1 MSFDN
6 VPRCQHVKINGTQ
19 CGCPALRRR
28 RMCFFHVRCQDQRKR
43 IVSDQFKQAR
53 FIMPILEDANAIQLA
68 LMEIMQLLAMGQMDH
83 KTAGLMLYALQ
94 TASVNLRNTHFEPQD
109 VTKVVIDRG
118 DVHRTCINGQ
128 QWFEE
133 EFDEEEELE
142 EENGDG
148 EAVDEDEEDQDDTAK
163 PAAASQ
169 SANEPGA
176 AQAQPKPPRKV
187 PVHLTM
193 EEAREK
199 VRGVI
204 ENWVLDSV
212 EGKARRALTEGSDV

>member
-28 RMCFFHVRCQDQRKR
+28 RLCFFHVRCQDQRKR
-43 IVSDQFKQAR
+43 IASDQFKQAR
-53 FIMPILEDANAIQLA
+53 FIMPILEDANAIQMA
-68 LMEIMQLLAMGQMDH
+68 LMEIMQLLSMGQMDH

-94 TASVNLRNTHFEPQD
+94 TASVNLRNTRFEPTD
-109 VTKVVIDRG
+109 VTDVVIDRD

-133 EFDEEEELE
+133 DYEEEEEATE
-142 EENGDG
+142 EADGDD
-148 EAVDEDEEDQDDTAK
+148 EVEDEDETLI
-163 PAAASQ
+163 PAAAAQ
-169 SANEPGA
+169 DANEPGA
-176 AQAQPKPPRKV
+176 TPAQPKPPKKV
-187 PVHLTM
+187 PTHLTLD
-193 EEAREK
+193 EARAK

-204 ENWVLDSV
+204 ENWVMDSV
-212 EGKARRALTEGSDV
+212 EGKARQALTESSDPDAAP